1 MATRFCS
8 DSAIIANRHCKNS
21 CVIASENW
29 CGALTMENVA
39 YSDST
44 KMLENKNVLRT
55 LTRST
60 FAHTR
65 NSAGFTIHCLVA
77 VSRKVLQNTLESL
90 TREWILDS
98 TMFCA
103 LKNMLLVHAWCMFLI
118 LVEFHLKSWTS
129 KTCLRPSPKPHLQR
143 ERVRA
148 AFKMLLWLMTFCK
161 TLTLAAG
168 FCCECL

>member
-1 MATRFCS
+1 MN
-8 DSAIIANRHCKNS
+8 IALRHYKDNAFF
-21 CVIASENW
+21 IAEFA
-29 CGALTMENVA
+29 CGALTMENVT

-44 KMLENKNVLRT
+44 QILENNNVLRT

-65 NSAGFTIHCLVA
+65 NSAGFTTHCLVA
-77 VSRKVLQNTLESL
+77 VPSQVLLNTLESL

-98 TMFCA
+98 TMFGA
-103 LKNMLLVHAWCMFLI
+103 FKNMLLVHAWCMFLI
-118 LVEFHLKSWTS
+118 FVEFHLKSQTS
-129 KTCLRPSPKPHLQR
+129 RTCLGPSPEPHFQR

-161 TLTLAAG
+161 TLTLAAI
-168 FCCECL
+168 FCCDLL